1 MRLYASLI
9 LLISTFSSCT
19 VYRSYASV
27 EPEQMTSFNFSPREG
42 ELEVFF
48 LDESKPT
55 RDYLRIGLV
64 KEQRTSR
71 TPNLGGLMERMKKS
85 ALAMGADAV
94 IVMGSGDAEIVYT
107 DGYDDT
113 YSVPKESMW
122 GVAVKY
128 VDEIRYQENIL
139 ARMEVIP
146 LAGSDDQIGGDIV
159 FDMKGELAEKIPNM
173 LTQNIYLHSLE
184 YLLYSTN
191 GWVFSEAHD
200 PGYGYQPNLLR
211 RQKTSLGIRTQ
222 LRVKIRNNG
231 TPTELKIQRLDGRP
245 IYTSMK
251 IFSDKEGKIMRREWT
266 QPDRAKMVVTRTY
279 DIDGVCLAET
289 YEVKRRGTKKFVPYV
304 TVSYEYL
311 SEEEFRMELEKEQI
325 VKVSP

>member
-1 MRLYASLI
+1 MRISLSLCFVLVI
-9 LLISTFSSCT
+9 LSSCT
-19 VYRSYASV
+19 TYFSYASF
-27 EPEQMTSFNFSPREG
+27 EPEQMTSFSFSPREG
-42 ELEVFF
+42 DLDVFF
-48 LDESKPT
+48 LGESKPT
-55 RDYLRIGLV
+55 KNYLRIGIV

-71 TPNLGGLMERMKKS
+71 TSNLGGLMERMKKS

-94 IVMGSGDAEIVYT
+94 IVMGSGDAEMVYT
-107 DGYDDT
+107 DSCDDT

-122 GVAVKY
+122 GIAVKY
-128 VDEIRYQENIL
+128 VDEIRYQKNIL

-159 FDMKGELAEKIPNM
+159 FDMEGELAERIPNM

-191 GWVFSEAHD
+191 GWEFSEAYD
-200 PGYGYQPNLLR
+200 PDYGYQPNLLR
-211 RQKTSLGIRTQ
+211 QQKTPLGIRTK
-222 LRVKIRNNG
+222 LRIKIRDNG

-245 IYTSMK
+245 VYTNMK

-266 QPDRAKMVVTRTY
+266 QPDRTQMVATRKY
-279 DIDGVCLAET
+279 DADGVCLVET
-289 YEVKRRGTKKFVPYV
+289 YEVKRKGTEKFVPYV
-304 TVSYEYL
+304 AVSYEYL
-311 SEEEFRMELEKEQI
+311 SEEEFRLELDKEQI